1 MHVFSLLLGN
11 TSYIRPCTTVTQS
24 GLVCCA
30 GCGGA
35 VLNGVLH
42 CPSGVTQENELVM
55 VTMETH
61 PLTII
66 VYYSRYTCL

>member
-1 MHVFSLLLGN
+1 MLVLVHVFSLLLGN
-11 TSYIRPCTTVTQS
+11 TSYIIPCTTVTQS

-42 CPSGVTQENELVM
+42 CPSGVRSTGE
-55 VTMETH
+55 
-61 PLTII
+61 
-66 VYYSRYTCL
+66 